1 MPVAGMARSSWLLAI
16 AMSGDGLLYALLP
29 LMPEAFGIDLAWA
42 GLLLAANRIVRI
54 FAYTQLARLTAWLGA
69 RRSGTIAA
77 IGAIVST
84 AIFAIEAGEWI
95 QLAGRFIWGLSFA
108 AINLVTFAYAASVPA
123 QAGRRIG
130 TSRAVSGVTI
140 TFALL
145 AGCFAVDRIGVP
157 MLFTIVTLLTLAC
170 IPLALT
176 LQPVE
181 IRPPLHR
188 GLLMPLP
195 GRIDIWAAAQGFV
208 VDGIFIVSVS
218 ILLKESVTD
227 FSPAVATGIVFSLR
241 WIVES
246 FCAPIGGR
254 LADRFGAT
262 NVMLVFGTVMALA
275 LGSIAFG
282 YVYVGAVAVTV
293 VRGLTNTIAAAMV
306 AERNPGDT
314 VGAQSVYSTYRD
326 IGASLG
332 PLCAGFF
339 LDDIDRMPLYLALSI
354 FLGGTT
360 LMLRRW
366 R

>member
-1 MPVAGMARSSWLLAI
+1 MARPSWLLAI

-54 FAYTQLARLTAWLGA
+54 FAYTQVARLTAWLGA
-69 RRSGTIAA
+69 RRAGTIAA

-84 AIFAIEAGEWI
+84 VIFAIEPGPWV
-95 QLAGRFIWGLSFA
+95 QLVGRVFWGLSFA
-108 AINLVTFAYAASVPA
+108 AINLVTFAYAASVPSL
-123 QAGRRIG
+123 AGRRIG
-130 TSRAVSGVTI
+130 TSRAVTGVTI
-140 TFALL
+140 TFTLL
-145 AGCFAVDRIGVP
+145 AGCYAVDQIGVQ
-157 MLFTIVTLLTLAC
+157 MLFAIIAVISLAC
-170 IPLALT
+170 LPLALT

-181 IRPPLHR
+181 IRPPRHNAF
-188 GLLMPLP
+188 LMPLP
-195 GRIDIWAAAQGFV
+195 GRIDLWAAAQGFV

-218 ILLKESVTD
+218 LLLKESVTQ

-246 FCAPIGGR
+246 FCAPLGGR

-262 NVMLVFGTVMALA
+262 RVMLVFGIGMALA
-275 LGSIAFG
+275 LASIAFG
-282 YVYVGAVAVTV
+282 FVYAGAVIVTV
-293 VRGLTNTIAAAMV
+293 IRGLTNTIAAAMV

-332 PLCAGFF
+332 PLCAGLF
-339 LDDIDRMPLYLALSI
+339 LDDIGRMPLYLALSVI
-354 FLGGTT
+354 LGGTT